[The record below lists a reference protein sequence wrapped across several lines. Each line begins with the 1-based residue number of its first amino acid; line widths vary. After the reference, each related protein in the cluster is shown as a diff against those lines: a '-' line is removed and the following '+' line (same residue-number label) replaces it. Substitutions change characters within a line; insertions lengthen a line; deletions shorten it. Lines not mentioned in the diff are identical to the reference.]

1 MTSVA
6 VTETTQSVV
15 VTEGDGI
22 TVVNTPSP
30 AVIVEVFNPGPVR
43 SEDVGVI
50 YLKNNATATPIPTTN
65 ARAVVAGTTETGE
78 LLNFVKDAGTNSLKY
93 TGSGG
98 KFHIIVM
105 FNFYANSQNTCG
117 FYIGVNKDDTTAL
130 DPTADRISESE
141 IYANAGTPSNQ
152 PQTAGIQTVCQLD
165 TNDRVFFI
173 VQNKDAATG
182 ITVEFMK
189 LIARA

>member
-6 VTETTQSVV
+6 VTETTQTVV

-22 TVVNTPSP
+22 TVVNAPSP
-30 AVIVEVFNPGPVR
+30 AVVVEIFNPGPVR

-50 YLKNNATATPIPTTN
+50 YLKNNATATPIPTIN
-65 ARAVVAGTTETGE
+65 ARAVAAGTMQTGE
-78 LLNFVKDAGTNSLKY
+78 LLNFVKDADTNSLKY
-93 TGSGG
+93 TGTGG
-98 KFHIIVM
+98 KFHIIGM
-105 FNFYANSQNTCG
+105 FNFFTSSQNTCG
-117 FYIGVNKDDTTAL
+117 FYIGVNRNNTTAL
-130 DPTADRISESE
+130 DPDADRLSESE

-152 PQTAGIQTVCQLD
+152 PQTGGIQTVCQLN

-173 VQNKDAATG
+173 VQNKDAAHS
-182 ITVEFMK
+182 ITVEFLK